1 MIPARSPEEL
11 LDVADALAERGA
23 SGFLLSGGVDS
34 NGKIKLLDFA
44 DAIGEIKST
53 TDLVINTHVGL
64 TPKAEI
70 DALVRSGVDAF
81 SVDVYGD
88 DVTIHEVTG
97 LKAGA
102 EDYLRV
108 CEDLISSGAP
118 IVAPHVCIGIRGGEL
133 AGERRAIER
142 LRRLEPRSLVL
153 ISLIPTKGT
162 QYEHVLPPSG
172 MDIVGV
178 ISKAREEL
186 PDTKI
191 LLGCMRSKRDRSW
204 EFEAVQA
211 GLDGIVMPS
220 EGTVERIKHS
230 GGVVRKRSVCCALI

>member
-1 MIPARSPEEL
+1 M
-11 LDVADALAERGA
+11 
-23 SGFLLSGGVDS
+23 SGGVDPT
-34 NGKIKLLDFA
+34 GKVRLFDFA
-44 DAIGEIKST
+44 DAISEIKST
-53 TDLVINTHVGL
+53 TDLVINAHIGL

-70 DALVRSGVDAF
+70 DALVRCGVDAF

-88 DVTIHEVTG
+88 DATIREVMG
-97 LKAGA
+97 LRAGA

-108 CEDLISSGAP
+108 CEDLIGSGAP
-118 IVAPHVCIGIRGGEL
+118 IVAPHLCIGIRGGKL
-133 AGERRAIER
+133 AGEGKAIER

-153 ISLIPTKGT
+153 ISLMPTKGT
-162 QYEHVLPPSG
+162 QYERVLPPSG
-172 MDIVGV
+172 PDIVGV

-220 EGTVERIKHS
+220 ERTVERLKRS
-230 GGVVRKRSVCCALI
+230 GGIVRKRSVCCALI